1 MSILD
6 TIKALFCKKCEPAT
20 DHNQETK
27 VSTTSAPAPSASTAP
42 KKLQIPE
49 DSALKRHFLS
59 ALKADV
65 EAKMP
70 PKPTD
75 STLKRHYEAAV
86 QSKLDDLLA

>member
-6 TIKALFCKKCEPAT
+6 TIKALFCKKCEPVTGHNPETQVDTAT
-20 DHNQETK
+20 E
-27 VSTTSAPAPSASTAP
+27 STANSAPI
-42 KKLQIPE
+42 KLQIPE

-75 STLKRHYEAAV
+75 SSLKRHYNAAV
-86 QSKLDDLLA
+86 QAKLDDLLA

>member
-6 TIKALFCKKCEPAT
+6 TIKALFCKKCEPVA
-20 DHNQETK
+20 DHNPETQ
-27 VSTTSAPAPSASTAP
+27 VSTTPASTASSAP
-42 KKLQIPE
+42 EKLQIPE
-49 DSALKRHFLS
+49 DSALKRHFLT

-75 STLKRHYEAAV
+75 SSLKRHYNAAV
-86 QSKLDDLLA
+86 QAKLDDLLA